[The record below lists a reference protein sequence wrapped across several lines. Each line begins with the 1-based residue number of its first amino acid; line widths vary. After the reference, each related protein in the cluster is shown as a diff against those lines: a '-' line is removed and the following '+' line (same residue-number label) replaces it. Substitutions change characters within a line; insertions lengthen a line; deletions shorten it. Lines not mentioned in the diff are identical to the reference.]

1 MRDVNNGW
9 MIKYIHANVASFFF
23 IFVYSH
29 VARGL
34 YYSSY
39 KNPRTLV
46 WSIGVIILILMMA
59 IGFLGYVLPYGQ
71 MSLWGIINHAS
82 NANILINSIFT
93 FLECLEQNFHDIYNL
108 VINELIKLYESLFS
122 IIDFNLFEEL
132 KLYKLSLPLMKNNLS
147 RIRADRRIGPHNK
160 IVLDIIFGSLLGDGH
175 AEHRIIGN
183 GTRVTFYQEGVHVSY
198 LLWLH
203 SLFSKLGY
211 CSSNV
216 PKIQTRLGSK
226 GIVRKIIRFRTWTFS
241 SLNWIHDLWYIN
253 GVKVIPSNIGDFL
266 TPLALAIWIMD
277 DGGKVNQG
285 LKLSTNSYT
294 YLECLFLVKVLY
306 DNFNL
311 KASVQSTG
319 VSDQYQIYIWKES
332 MPLLREIVL
341 PYVHSSMKYKLIN

>member
-9 MIKYIHANVASFFF
+9 MIRYIHANVASFFF

-29 VARGL
+29 IARGL

-93 FLECLEQNFHDIYNL
+93 YLECLEQN
-108 VINELIKLYESLFS
+108 LFS
-122 IIDFNLFEEL
+122 IIDFNLFEEI
-132 KLYKLSLPLMKNNLS
+132 KLYQLSLPLMKNNLS

-175 AEHRIIGN
+175 AERRIIGN
-183 GTRVTFYQEGVHVSY
+183 GTRLTFYQEGTHVSY

-203 SLFSKLGY
+203 SLFSELGY

-216 PKIQTRLGSK
+216 PEIQTRLGSK

-241 SLNWIHDLWYIN
+241 SFNWIHDLWYIN

-294 YLECLFLVKVLY
+294 YSECLFLVKVLY

-332 MPLLREIVL
+332 LPLLREIVL

>member
-1 MRDVNNGW
+1 M
-9 MIKYIHANVASFFF
+9 
-23 IFVYSH
+23 
-29 VARGL
+29 
-34 YYSSY
+34 
-39 KNPRTLV
+39 
-46 WSIGVIILILMMA
+46 
-59 IGFLGYVLPYGQ
+59 YVLPYGQ

-82 NANILINSIFT
+82 NANILINSILSY
-93 FLECLEQNFHDIYNL
+93 LECLGKIFYSQSYILNL
-108 VINELIKLYESLFS
+108 VNEVLKLYEYLFS
-122 IIDFNLFEEL
+122 IINFNLLPATEEL
-132 KLYKLSLPLMKNNLS
+132 NLYQLSLPLMKNNLS

-175 AEHRIIGN
+175 AERRIVGN

-203 SLFSKLGY
+203 SLFYELGY

-216 PKIQTRLGSK
+216 PGIQTRLGSK

-241 SLNWIHDLWYIN
+241 SFNWIHDLWYIN

-294 YLECLFLVKVLY
+294 YSECLFLVKVLY

-311 KASVQSTG
+311 KASVQSAG
-319 VSDQYQIYIWKES
+319 VSEQYIIYIWKES